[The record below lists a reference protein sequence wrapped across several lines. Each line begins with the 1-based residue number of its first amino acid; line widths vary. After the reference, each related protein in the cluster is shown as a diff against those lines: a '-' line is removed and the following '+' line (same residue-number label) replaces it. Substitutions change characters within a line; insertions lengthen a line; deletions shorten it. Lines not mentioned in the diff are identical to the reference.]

1 MNNTAH
7 CLLTNRNYQFGKH
20 EVERG
25 SYISTYTYDGFK
37 MIEFYHTLDLLVF
50 HRPIIKKGI
59 INIFERC
66 GLEIKYDKKHQIYE
80 VITVF
85 EQVLGDC
92 HIKYTMNDWDR
103 NFVAV
108 KNLFNKTL
116 MFRQKE
122 LVYNLLN
129 GKLGT
134 GTDQQPRP
142 QSEAGQSSS

>member
-1 MNNTAH
+1 MTSIAYFILNNKDYH
-7 CLLTNRNYQFGKH
+7 IRKH
-20 EVERG
+20 KVERG
-25 SYISTYTYDGFK
+25 SYVSTYTYDGFK

-50 HRPIIKKGI
+50 HRPIIRKKVI
-59 INIFERC
+59 KTFESC
-66 GLEIKYDKKHQIYE
+66 GLEIKFDKKHKIYE

-85 EQVLGDC
+85 GQVFGGC

-122 LVYNLLN
+122 LVYSVLDK
-129 GKLGT
+129 KLGT
-134 GTDQQPRP
+134 GTDRQPRP
-142 QSEAGQSSS
+142 

>member
-1 MNNTAH
+1 MNNAAH
-7 CLLTNRNYQFGKH
+7 CILTNKNYQFGKH

-25 SYISTYTYDGFK
+25 SYSSTY
-37 MIEFYHTLDLLVF
+37 TLDLLVF

-80 VITVF
+80 IITVF
-85 EQVLGDC
+85 GQVFGGC

-129 GKLGT
+129 RKLGT
-134 GTDQQPRP
+134 GTDRQPRP
-142 QSEAGQSSS
+142 